1 VSEGERE
8 RGTRGGGEGDLVRY
22 FVARHAISWPFT
34 PLSPPACFRPPTTPT
49 DSNGHMSLNALATL
63 GIGAFA
69 GGLTALV
76 TYPVDV
82 TRRRLQIQSQYVDPS
97 KRLGALEHIN
107 RIIRIEGTLGLY
119 RGITPELLKVVP
131 FVGTMFGV
139 YEILREYFNLRN
151 G

>member
-1 VSEGERE
+1 
-8 RGTRGGGEGDLVRY
+8 
-22 FVARHAISWPFT
+22 
-34 PLSPPACFRPPTTPT
+34 
-49 DSNGHMSLNALATL
+49 MSLNALATL